1 MPVRLL
7 AGLGNPGAQYRAS
20 RHNIGARFVSRLAG
34 EAAVRLREQSRFCGR
49 VARLPDTGVL
59 LLVPSVW
66 MNESGKALAAVCRR
80 HGLEPSEILVAHDEL
95 DFAPGAARFKSGG
108 GHGGHN
114 GLRDI
119 IAALGGRGDFHRLR
133 FGIGRP
139 GSSAELSAY
148 VLSMAP
154 PREQR
159 LCEEAVQRAL
169 EVLPAALRGDWQAAM
184 TRLHTV

>member
-7 AGLGNPGAQYRAS
+7 AGLGNPGTQYRDS
-20 RHNIGARFVSRLAG
+20 RHNIGARFVSRVAK
-34 EAAVRLREQSRFCGR
+34 ERAVRLREQSRSWGR

-66 MNESGKALAAVCRR
+66 MNESGKSLAAVCRR
-80 HGLEPSEILVAHDEL
+80 HGLEPSELLVVHDEL
-95 DFAPGAARFKSGG
+95 DFAPGTARFKSGG

-133 FGIGRP
+133 LGIGHP
-139 GSSAELSAY
+139 GTGVEMRSY
-148 VLSMAP
+148 VLSKAP
-154 PREQR
+154 PAEQH
-159 LCEEAVQRAL
+159 LCEEAAQRAL
-169 EVLPAALRGDWQAAM
+169 EVLPVALRGDWQTAM